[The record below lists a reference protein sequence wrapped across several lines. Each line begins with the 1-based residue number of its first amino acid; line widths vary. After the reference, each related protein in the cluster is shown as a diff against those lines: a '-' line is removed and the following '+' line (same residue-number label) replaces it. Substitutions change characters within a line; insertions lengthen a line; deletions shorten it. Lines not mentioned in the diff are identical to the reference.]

1 MNSSNLSHNHLILTT
16 MQQERFGGIT
26 LEKKKECLVQN
37 DTVMSFGVCNN
48 SQARAQGGRLLQKH
62 AKFEGVKYY
71 YY

>member
-37 DTVMSFGVCNN
+37 DTVMSFGVRR
-48 SQARAQGGRLLQKH
+48 QVI
-62 AKFEGVKYY
+62 AKTCKV
-71 YY
+71 